1 MRCIAVAILE
11 LLKDPPPPPDDAV
24 RCIAVGRLPLLD
36 ICQHQHHAIST
47 RRERERER
55 EKELSEKWSER
66 TSSEEKEN
74 AEILKGEREKK
85 MRKKIKN
92 RDKKRE
98 KRDGGE
104 RE

>member
-1 MRCIAVAILE
+1 MLE

-47 RRERERER
+47 RRARDGER
-55 EKELSEKWSER
+55 EKELSGKWSER
-66 TSSEEKEN
+66 TASEEKEI
-74 AEILKGEREKK
+74 AEILKGGREKQ
-85 MRKKIKN
+85 MRKKRKN
-92 RDKKRE
+92 RDRKRE
-98 KRDGGE
+98 TREGGE